1 MFNGAQNL
9 IETAFR
15 NMLTDEQLMKYQK
28 SGGTKWTEGEA
39 EGWLRD
45 IADGRYYL
53 DVNIGVGGTPNP
65 CLNS

>member
-1 MFNGAQNL
+1 MFNGSQMV
-9 IETAFR
+9 IELAFR
-15 NMLTDEQLMKYQK
+15 SMLTDEQLKLYLK
-28 SGGTKWTEGEA
+28 AGGTKWTEGEA

-45 IADGRYYL
+45 IAEGRYYL